1 MATQDSMVAGLFT
14 TPEQYQEQ
22 QRQALYNQAV
32 AEAKLD
38 PYQQAR
44 VNLQTGVQGLA
55 QTGAGMMGVEDP
67 QMKARSV
74 LQELAGKYDTNT
86 SGGVAALATELQQR
100 GMQQQAMILGQR
112 ALDMRKTEAEAQAKT
127 AEKLTNEQ
135 KNAAAGADASGAE
148 RGTTAWSNTYKTELA
163 RLTAGNKGANI
174 KEIGVAEGTR
184 QPVYF
189 DVGTDTQFVVRQD
202 PKDPTKQVRV
212 PFNGGVDRTTA
223 KTTVDARNVGENAFV
238 KQLAELDA
246 KRVADAANTRE
257 AAIGE
262 LDNLQKMAN
271 LNKQEM
277 VTGTF
282 ASGRTA
288 VGNLF
293 GTIGIA
299 SNKDKL
305 AVANSEQYEKYA
317 GNLLLDKIKK
327 LGTNPSNTD
336 REFIAKIIPQL
347 ENSAQARQEL
357 INYMAQKAQAVI
369 SETTRLDDYAR
380 EKRGLTGFKPTIPL
394 VSTGGVAGL
403 SDDELIRQIKAE
415 REKRGAK

>member
-1 MATQDSMVAGLFT
+1 MAQDSMMAGLFS
-14 TPEQYQEQ
+14 TPEQYQ
-22 QRQALYNQAV
+22 QAQ
-32 AEAKLD
+32 
-38 PYQQAR
+38 
-44 VNLQTGVQGLA
+44 LA
-55 QTGAGMMGVEDP
+55 
-67 QMKARSV
+67 
-74 LQELAGKYDTNT
+74 
-86 SGGVAALATELQQR
+86 
-100 GMQQQAMILGQR
+100 QQQANAVTMAQLTPEQR
-112 ALDMRKTEAEAQAKT
+112 
-127 AEKLTNEQ
+127 
-135 KNAAAGADASGAE
+135 AAAGMQVAGYQIGGGIGSVLGSQDPMLKLQSFRQQVLRGVDQTDPQSLAQASYALNREGD
-148 RGTTAWSNTYKTELA
+148 
-163 RLTAGNKGANI
+163 TAGARQLAQLAQAAALNQSQVTKNMREGRAAANKVVEADGRQYLVDSITGVRIADLGSAANKGANI

-202 PKDPTKQVRV
+202 PSDPTKQVRV

-223 KTTVDARNVGENAFV
+223 KTNIGGIKLPEGESEFV
-238 KQLAELDA
+238 KELGKLDA
-246 KRVADAANTRE
+246 KQVADASKTRE

-262 LDNLQKMAN
+262 LSNLQKMAD

-282 ASGRTA
+282 ASGRAA

-299 SNKDKL
+299 SSKDKL

-347 ENSAQARQEL
+347 ENSSQARQEL
-357 INYMAQKAQAVI
+357 INYMAQKAQEVI
-369 SETTRLDDYAR
+369 TETTRLDNYAR
-380 EKRGLTGFKPTIPL
+380 EKRGLTGYKPTIPL
-394 VSTGGVAGL
+394 VSTGGVSGL

-415 REKRGAK
+415 RAKKGAN